1 VDREL
6 DLTGLE
12 PPEPLQR
19 VLDALVDLPP
29 EERLRVQLRHEP
41 FPLYAMLRPMG
52 YEWSGNLR
60 DDGFD
65 LLIWGKSSG
74 QVGDD
79 PSC

>member
-1 VDREL
+1 VDRKL

-19 VLDALVDLPP
+19 VLDALADLPP
-29 EERLRVQLRHEP
+29 EDRLRVQLRHEP

-52 YEWSGNLR
+52 YAWSG
-60 DDGFD
+60 DQQGDGFE
-65 LLIWGKSSG
+65 LLIWGASFG

-79 PSC
+79 PLC

>member
-1 VDREL
+1 MDREL

-19 VLDALVDLPP
+19 VLDALADLPP
-29 EERLRVQLRHEP
+29 KDRLRVQLRREP

-52 YEWSGNLR
+52 YEWSGDHR
-60 DDGFD
+60 GDGFE
-65 LLIWGKSSG
+65 LLIWGTDFG

>member
-1 VDREL
+1 MDREL

-19 VLDALVDLPP
+19 VLDALADLPP
-29 EERLRVQLRHEP
+29 EDRLRVQLRREP

-52 YEWSGNLR
+52 YEWSGDQR
-60 DDGFD
+60 GDGFE
-65 LLIWGKSSG
+65 LLIWGASFG

-79 PSC
+79 SSC